1 MKRVELCPSSCR
13 SNVSRTFKYHWF
25 TRESW
30 DGSVGN
36 LFNDTTTCSSFDFNA
51 VNREQKSVSVGLL
64 SATLTQKSS
73 RFEWAII
80 RTQFDD
86 SLLVKMKDKGMSSP
100 GARWLFL
107 SGHQIVRMHSGE
119 ADKRRLRFS
128 LLRLETPV
136 GEPVP
141 CTALFLGGTSLS
153 EVCQFSSQKCHSKKE
168 PDFTRVWIQL
178 IISTRISSFLYTIS
192 ALNNWVW
199 ISKSQRQSG
208 KPAIWMS
215 LDM

>member
-13 SNVSRTFKYHWF
+13 SNVSRTFKNHWF

-64 SATLTQKSS
+64 SAPLTQKSS

-86 SLLVKMKDKGMSSP
+86 SLLVKMKDKRMSSP

-128 LLRLETPV
+128 LLILEPLWV
-136 GEPVP
+136 SPSP
-141 CTALFLGGTSLS
+141 ALHYSS
-153 EVCQFSSQKCHSKKE
+153 EAPLFQKCANSVHKNVIPRKK
-168 PDFTRVWIQL
+168 P
-178 IISTRISSFLYTIS
+178 ISQESESSS
-192 ALNNWVW
+192 
-199 ISKSQRQSG
+199 
-208 KPAIWMS
+208 P
-215 LDM
+215 